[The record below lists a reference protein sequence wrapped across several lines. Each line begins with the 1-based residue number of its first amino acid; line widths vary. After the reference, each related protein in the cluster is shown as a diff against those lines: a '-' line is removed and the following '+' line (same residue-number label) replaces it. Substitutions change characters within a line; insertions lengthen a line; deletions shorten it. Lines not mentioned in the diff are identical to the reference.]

1 MHFERRNYNVKK
13 FQALSDF
20 NGNLKKF
27 LLRSNIEAPLCITPT
42 RNLAQMSIIQS
53 GAINSL

>member
-13 FQALSDF
+13 FQTLSDF

-27 LLRSNIEAPLCITPT
+27 ILRSNIEAPLCIIPI
-42 RNLAQMSIIQS
+42 RNLAQMSIMLS
-53 GAINSL
+53 GAMNSL